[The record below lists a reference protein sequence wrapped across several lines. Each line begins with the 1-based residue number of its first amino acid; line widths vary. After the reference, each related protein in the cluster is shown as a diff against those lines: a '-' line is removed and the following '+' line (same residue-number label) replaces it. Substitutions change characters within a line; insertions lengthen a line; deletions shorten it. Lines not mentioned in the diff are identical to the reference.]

1 MTRKEALA
9 IVGEHVKNPNLIR
22 HMLAVEAAMAA
33 YAKRFGDDEERWRVA
48 GLLHDFDYEIH
59 PSLEEHPQKGA
70 EILRS
75 RGVDED
81 MIRTILSHADHTGV
95 PREKLIDKALHACD
109 DLTGL
114 IVAVALVRPS
124 KKLADVKLESISK
137 KWKAKEFA
145 KGVNREEIE
154 KSAQDLGVDLWDHVQ
169 TVLDAMKGISSDL
182 GL

>member
-1 MTRKEALA
+1 MTRKEALV
-9 IVGEHVKNPNLIR
+9 IVREHVKNENLIK
-22 HMLAVEAAMAA
+22 HMLAVEAAMAV
-33 YAKRFGDDEERWRVA
+33 YAKKYGEEEELWRVA

-59 PSLEEHPQKGA
+59 PTLEEHPQKGA
-70 EILRS
+70 GILRS
-75 RGVDED
+75 RGVDEE
-81 MIRTILSHADHTGV
+81 MIRIILSHADHTGV

-124 KKLADVKLESISK
+124 KKLADVKLKSIKK

-154 KSAQDLGVDLWDHVQ
+154 KAAQDLGVDLWDHIR
-169 TVLDAMKGISSDL
+169 TVLEAMKEIADDL